1 MKKIIC
7 FVLCI
12 TTMFGLLSVS
22 AFAASSQDSGIMPCY
37 NNVGLTQSIFCID
50 PDGLAHVS
58 VSYDGYSGI
67 TTGATITIRLQKK
80 VLGLFWSTVDIGE
93 PDDMWIDHASGYLY
107 HNSHSYQLT
116 DKGTYRAEINYTIYG
131 TAGPADEVEDLMTY
145 KYS

>member
-1 MKKIIC
+1 MKKLIC

-22 AFAASSQDSGIMPCY
+22 ALAASSQDSGIMPCY
-37 NNVGLTQSIFCID
+37 NNVGMTDSIFHID
-50 PDGLAHVS
+50 ANGLAYVA
-58 VSYDGYSGI
+58 VSYDGYPDI

-93 PDDMWIDHASGYLY
+93 PDDMWIHHASGPIYY
-107 HNSHSYQLT
+107 ANHSHQLT
-116 DKGTYRAEINYTIYG
+116 DTGTYRAEINYTIYG